1 MSHDFFSFFICNIKK
16 LIILCVSAKENYY
29 DLTKNSPE
37 FQANVTERC
46 TSLSKCYRMFRENLL
61 KVPVKNRIFKKP
73 LLHMNFFTSGFWGFQ
88 EDFFHLFSSPPIY
101 RSLFVSR
108 IAHVFCIC
116 IHICKRYITSCFYYS
131 RDGKQKK
138 NKSYFLDYIYCLICS
153 FTAWFTLIHLPRP
166 KLSLSFA

>member
-16 LIILCVSAKENYY
+16 LIVLRVSAKENYNN
-29 DLTKNSPE
+29 LTKNSPE

-46 TSLSKCYRMFRENLL
+46 TSLSKRYRMFWENLL

-73 LLHMNFFTSGFWGFQ
+73 LLHMNFFTRDFWGFQ

-101 RSLFVSR
+101 RSLFVPR

-116 IHICKRYITSCFYYS
+116 MHSCKRYITSCFYYS

-153 FTAWFTLIHLPRP
+153 FTAWFTLIHLPRL